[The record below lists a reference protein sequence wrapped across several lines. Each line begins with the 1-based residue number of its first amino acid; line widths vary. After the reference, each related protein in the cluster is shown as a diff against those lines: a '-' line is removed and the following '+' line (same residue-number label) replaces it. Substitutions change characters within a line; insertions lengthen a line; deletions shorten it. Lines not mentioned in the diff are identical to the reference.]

1 MSDHEDR
8 DPDFDLDRLA
18 KRPVPEPRA
27 EGSMLARRAAM
38 EAFDEASKKSS
49 TATQGTATRPRL
61 IHIATQIWSHL
72 MKTRFLSSTAI
83 ATLMIVPIAGIAA
96 YQLVQLREM
105 SPTIVGQTE
114 LAGVKKDAGA
124 DAVAGNKIVIDEKAG
139 TPAASPAKPVE
150 LAKKRTDLTDASK
163 AKSETDALVQPE
175 GEMLPAAPAS
185 GPTQFLSED
194 KTADAPADAEMR
206 RKQVAGPLLA
216 QGRQAQDLAA
226 GLAAPESAIAPV
238 PMPEPPMVDE
248 INRDKFPE
256 FKSNSV
262 VSTAEQPVS
271 TFSVD
276 VDTSGY
282 SSLRRALNQGV
293 LPEHDAVRIEEMVNY
308 FPYSYA
314 GPEKA
319 EDAFKANVTV
329 TPSPWNA
336 NTKLLHIGIKG
347 YDLPVTEQ
355 KPANLVFLLDVS
367 GSMDEPDKLPL
378 LKSSF
383 RLLVNK
389 LKPTDTVSIVTY
401 AGNAGIV
408 LEPTKVSEKTKILN
422 AIDTLQPG
430 GSTAGEAGINAAYA
444 LAQQAF
450 VKDGVNRI
458 MLATD
463 GDFNVGAASD
473 EDLKKLVEEKR
484 KTGVF
489 LSILGFGQGNYQDNL
504 MQTLAQ
510 NGNGIAA
517 YIDTLSEA
525 EKVLVQEATA
535 SLFTIAKDVKIQVEF
550 NPARVSE
557 YRLIGYETRRLNNED
572 FNNDRVDAGDIG
584 SGHTVTAIY
593 EMTLKGAPGQTNDP
607 LRYDTK
613 EDVKI
618 QDPTGEYA
626 FVKIRY
632 KLPSEATSRL
642 VTQPVSDQNAVA
654 DIAQAPEDV
663 RFGIAVSALGQKL
676 RDEDATASYSLAD
689 IEKLAASGKGS
700 DAFGYRGEFM
710 KLVRLVIG
718 LIPN

>member
-1 MSDHEDR
+1 MS

-18 KRPVPEPRA
+18 KRPAPEPRA
-27 EGSMLARRAAM
+27 DAAMLARRAAM
-38 EAFDEASKKSS
+38 AAFDEASEKSS
-49 TATQGTATRPRL
+49 MATQGTATRPRL
-61 IHIATQIWSHL
+61 IHVATQLWSH
-72 MKTRFLSSTAI
+72 MMNTRFLSSTAI
-83 ATLMIVPIAGIAA
+83 ATLMIAPIAGIAA
-96 YQLVQLREM
+96 YQLMQLRET

-114 LAGVKKDAGA
+114 VKQDVGKDAL
-124 DAVAGNKIVIDEKAG
+124 AGNKIVIDEKAAL
-139 TPAASPAKPVE
+139 PAATPAKPAE
-150 LAKKRTDLTDASK
+150 LAKKRIDLTDSGK
-163 AKSETDALVQPE
+163 AKTETDAFVQTE
-175 GEMLPAAPAS
+175 SKTQTAPAAPAAN
-185 GPTQFLSED
+185 GAAQILSED
-194 KTADAPADAEMR
+194 HAASPADAQVR
-206 RKQVAGPLLA
+206 RKEVEEPLLA
-216 QGRQAQDLAA
+216 QGRQAQANDVSDVAK
-226 GLAAPESAIAPV
+226 PDPMIAPA
-238 PMPEPPMVDE
+238 PMPEPPVVDE
-248 INRDKFPE
+248 VNRDKFPE

-262 VSTAEQPVS
+262 VAVAEQPVS

-293 LPEHDAVRIEEMVNY
+293 LPDLEAVRIEEMVNY

-329 TPSPWNA
+329 TPTPWNP

-347 YDLPVTEQ
+347 YDLTAAEQ

-401 AGNAGIV
+401 AGDAGIV
-408 LEPTKVSEKTKILN
+408 LEPTKVSQKAKILN

-444 LAQQAF
+444 LAEQAF

-463 GDFNVGAASD
+463 GDFNVGASSD

-489 LSILGFGQGNYQDNL
+489 LSILGFGQGNYQDGL

-525 EKVLVQEATA
+525 EKVLVQEATS

-557 YRLIGYETRRLNNED
+557 YRLIGYETRHLNNED

-593 EMTLKGAPGQTNDP
+593 EMTPKGAPGQTNDP
-607 LRYDTK
+607 LRYKTNNEPDTYAAS
-613 EDVKI
+613 
-618 QDPTGEYA
+618 TGEYA

-632 KLPSEATSRL
+632 KLPAEAASRL
-642 VTQPVSDQNAVA
+642 VTQPVTDQNVVA
-654 DIAQAPEDV
+654 DVAQAPEDV
-663 RFGIAVSALGQKL
+663 RFGIAVSAFGQKL
-676 RDEDATASYSLAD
+676 RDEDATANYPLAE
-689 IEKLAASGKGS
+689 IERLAASGKGA

-710 KLVRLVIG
+710 KLVRLAGG
-718 LIPN
+718 LMRN